1 MQDRD
6 GYDHLDAERRLQRS
20 VATVLRIIHAAQAER
35 QAPPVRAARQH
46 LGQIYRATRLAR
58 AKERLSAS

>member
-1 MQDRD
+1 MQDHD
-6 GYDHLDAERRLQRS
+6 SIDAERRLHRS
-20 VATVLRIIHAAQAER
+20 VDSVLRLIHAAQAER
-35 QAPPVRAARQH
+35 QAPPVQAARQQ